1 VCVTFYTYVRVVTAN
16 PGRPSDIGDSGCM
29 KTGRAANG
37 KDMRRCNKCTNWK
50 PERCHH
56 CSDCNQCTLKM
67 DHHCPWVN
75 NCVGFYNYKFF
86 YLLLVYAAFA
96 ELYAIG
102 LLGYTLT
109 SRAGQGFGGW
119 DICAIVTIGLVGLF
133 SLATLG
139 LLGFHTHLILANQ
152 AHTEKKKSLL

>member
-1 VCVTFYTYVRVVTAN
+1 
-16 PGRPSDIGDSGCM
+16 
-29 KTGRAANG
+29 
-37 KDMRRCNKCTNWK
+37 
-50 PERCHH
+50 
-56 CSDCNQCTLKM
+56 M

-109 SRAGQGFGGW
+109 NRAGQGFGAW

-152 AHTEKKKSLL
+152 ARPFIC